1 VNNLK
6 TGILLTLLTALF
18 VWLGAALGGS
28 SGAKLAFVF
37 AVVMNVGAYWFS
49 DKIVLRM
56 YGAREVSEA
65 ESPQLYGAVA
75 DLAQRAQVPMPKVY
89 VIPSPA
95 LNAFATGRNP
105 AHAAVAVTEGLL
117 RHLDRSELTGV
128 LAHELCHVKHRDILI
143 GTIAA
148 TIVGAISM
156 MGDMARWGAIFGG
169 SSRSDEE
176 GGSGNVFVVLIV
188 SMVAAFAA
196 MLIQLAISRSRE
208 YQADAGA
215 ARLLGTPQPLISA
228 LRKLEIGAERMP
240 LAAGQASAH
249 LFIVNP
255 LRGQGLAK
263 LFSTHPPMEERIARL
278 QSLTGSMAA

>member
-6 TGILLTLLTALF
+6 TAILLSVLTALF
-18 VWLGAALGGS
+18 VWVGAALGGQ
-28 SGAKLAFVF
+28 SGAVFAFVM
-37 AVVMNVGAYWFS
+37 AVAMNVGAYWFS

-56 YGAREVSEA
+56 YGAQEVSEA
-65 ESPQLYGAVA
+65 QAPELYGAVA
-75 DLAQRAQVPMPKVY
+75 DLAQRAQIPMPKVY

-105 AHAAVAVTEGLL
+105 QHAAVAVTEGLM
-117 RHLDRSELTGV
+117 RHLDRSEITGV

-148 TIVGAISM
+148 TLVGAISTLSN
-156 MGDMARWGAIFGG
+156 MAQWGAIFGG
-169 SSRSDEE
+169 GHRDEE
-176 GGSGNVFVVLIV
+176 GGSNNLFVVLIV
-188 SMVAAFAA
+188 GMVSALAAS
-196 MLIQLAISRSRE
+196 LIQLAISRSRE

-228 LRKLEIGAERMP
+228 LRKLEIGAEHMP

-255 LRGQGLAK
+255 LRGEGFTK
-263 LFSTHPPMEERIARL
+263 LFSTHPPIEERIARL
-278 QSLTGSMAA
+278 QNLTGRLAA

>member
-1 VNNLK
+1 MNNLK

-65 ESPQLYGAVA
+65 EAPQLYGAVA

-105 AHAAVAVTEGLL
+105 SHAAVAVTEGLM
-117 RHLDRSELTGV
+117 RHLDRNELTGV

-148 TIVGAISM
+148 TLVGAISM
-156 MGDMARWGAIFGG
+156 LSNMAQWGAMFGG
-169 SSRSDEE
+169 GHRDEE
-176 GGSGNVFVVLIV
+176 GNSNIFVVLIV
-188 SMVAAFAA
+188 SMVSALAAT
-196 MLIQLAISRSRE
+196 LIQLAISRSRE

-240 LAAGQASAH
+240 LPATQASAH

-255 LRGQGLAK
+255 LRGQGIAK
-263 LFSTHPPMEERIARL
+263 LFSTHPALEDRIARL
-278 QSLTGSMAA
+278 QSLSPGSMAA